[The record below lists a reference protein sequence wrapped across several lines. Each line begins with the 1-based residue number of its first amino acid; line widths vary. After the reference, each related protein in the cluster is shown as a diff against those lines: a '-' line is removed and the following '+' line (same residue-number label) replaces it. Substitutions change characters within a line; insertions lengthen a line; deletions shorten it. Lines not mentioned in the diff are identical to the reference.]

1 LLIGASSLL
10 LPGLPCDTFFKYF
23 DAPLPALGVPGFV
36 GGALFSLVLGVAGR
50 RRRFDELSVARFAV
64 WGALGGLMLALVPAA
79 LVVVGQA
86 TLARDFHSGKSRP

>member
-1 LLIGASSLL
+1 
-10 LPGLPCDTFFKYF
+10 
-23 DAPLPALGVPGFV
+23 
-36 GGALFSLVLGVAGR
+36 
-50 RRRFDELSVARFAV
+50 VARFAV